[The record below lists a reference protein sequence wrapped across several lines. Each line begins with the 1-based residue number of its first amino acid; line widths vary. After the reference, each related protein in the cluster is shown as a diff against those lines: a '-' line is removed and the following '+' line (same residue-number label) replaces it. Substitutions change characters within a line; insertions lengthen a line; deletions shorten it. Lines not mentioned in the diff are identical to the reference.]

1 MNTDKMKTSIGLEEQ
16 SCLRDFQR
24 NGKMEMEMET
34 NIGFGTKPGPFE
46 VLFTFEKTLNNRY
59 LKIAMFSKINFSNNN

>member
-1 MNTDKMKTSIGLEEQ
+1 MNTDKMKTSIGLVEQ
-16 SCLRDFQR
+16 SLLRDFQR
-24 NGKMEMEMET
+24 NGKMET
-34 NIGFGTKPGPFE
+34 NIGFCTKPGQFD

>member
-46 VLFTFEKTLNNRY
+46 VLFTFEKTLNNQY
-59 LKIAMFSKINFSNNN
+59 LKDCYVPLFKKINF